1 MRPSF
6 GDHVRIRSTK
16 ETEDAGVAGL
26 EGHVH
31 GETTPSVTRVCVIG
45 PVSDD
50 HALNVH
56 FEARDEALWFAPH
69 MVELLDHAPGAEIR
83 LEGVAKK
90 WTRTE
95 DGGWQ
100 EESLTPEKRR
110 EKKPW
115 WKLW

>member
-16 ETEDAGVAGL
+16 ETQDAGVAGL
-26 EGHVH
+26 DGHVF
-31 GETTPSVTRVCVIG
+31 GETTPSVTGVRVIG
-45 PVSDD
+45 PASDD

-56 FEARDEALWFAPH
+56 FEGREEALWFAPDL
-69 MVELLDHAPGAEIR
+69 VELVDHAPGAEIR

-100 EESLTPEKRR
+100 EESLAQ
-110 EKKPW
+110 EKKPR
-115 WKLW
+115 WKFW